1 MIVPSENLAPA
12 SLAHGPSVACDSPAV
27 LRLKML
33 EMKFA
38 AAGPLS
44 DSARKTAYDLIGALR
59 RSIAE
64 KPSLTFAD
72 VVAKLKTCDETA
84 KDGIGE
90 KASDLQLSLL
100 KSAIADMRRLPPPL

>member
-1 MIVPSENLAPA
+1 MMVPPENLA
-12 SLAHGPSVACDSPAV
+12 LTPSVASDSPAV

-44 DSARKTAYDLIGALR
+44 DSARKTAFDLIGALKR
-59 RSIAE
+59 AIAE

-72 VVAKLKTCDETA
+72 VVAKLRTCDEMA
-84 KDGIGE
+84 KDDIGE
-90 KASDLQLSLL
+90 KASDLQISLL
-100 KSAIADMRRLPPPL
+100 KSAIADLRRLPSPL